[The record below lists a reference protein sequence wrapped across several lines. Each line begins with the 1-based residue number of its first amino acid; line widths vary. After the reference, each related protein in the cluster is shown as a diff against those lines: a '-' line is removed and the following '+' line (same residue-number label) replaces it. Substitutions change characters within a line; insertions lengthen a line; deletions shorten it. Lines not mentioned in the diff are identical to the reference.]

1 MIEAAHSNARTA
13 TRTVALMYH
22 AIGGPGSPDA
32 AQDPHYT
39 VEATRFAAQ
48 LDALVRVA
56 GGVTSA
62 RDWLAA
68 PSRAAVLT
76 FDDGHASN
84 HALAWPALCER
95 GLRADFFVNPGK
107 VGEAGLAGWA
117 QLREM
122 AASGMS
128 IQSHGW
134 NHRYFTEL
142 DERALREDLL
152 RSRLAIEDHVG
163 SAVTLLAPPGGRM
176 RADLPA
182 VARECG
188 YAHVLGSEPGVLDA
202 ADAGRALPRM
212 SVTASLDVA
221 TLEGW
226 VAGRGVARARL
237 RYGVLGFAKRALGDR
252 RYERLRGRLLGRGDS
267 TR

>member
-1 MIEAAHSNARTA
+1 MSSSTA
-13 TRTVALMYH
+13 THSVALMYH
-22 AIGGPGSPDA
+22 AIGGAGAADA

-39 VEATRFAAQ
+39 VDATRFAAQ

-56 GGVTSA
+56 GGATCA

-68 PSRAAVLT
+68 PRRAAVLT

-107 VGEAGLAGWA
+107 VGEAGLASWA
-117 QLREM
+117 ALREM

-142 DERALREDLL
+142 DDRALREDLR
-152 RSRLAIEDHVG
+152 RSRLAIEDRVG
-163 SAVTLLAPPGGRM
+163 AAVTLLAPPGGRM

-188 YAHVLGSEPGVLDA
+188 YAHVLGSEPGLLDGADA
-202 ADAGRALPRM
+202 ARALPRM
-212 SVTASLDVA
+212 SVTAALDVA
-221 TLEGW
+221 TLEAW
-226 VAGRGVARARL
+226 FEGRGIARARL
-237 RYGVLGFAKRALGDR
+237 RYGVLGLAKRTLGDR
-252 RYERLRGRLLGRGDS
+252 RYERLRERLLGAGD
-267 TR
+267 RAR

>member
-1 MIEAAHSNARTA
+1 MIDAIPSSTTA
-13 TRTVALMYH
+13 TRSIALMYH

-39 VEATRFAAQ
+39 VEASRFATQ

-56 GGVTSA
+56 GGATSA

-68 PSRAAVLT
+68 PSRAVVLT

-84 HALAWPALCER
+84 HALAWPMLAER

-107 VGEAGLAGWA
+107 VGEAGLASWA

-122 AASGMS
+122 AAGGMS

-142 DERALREDLL
+142 DDRALREDLL

-163 SAVTLLAPPGGRM
+163 TAVTLLAPPGGRM
-176 RADLPA
+176 RAELPA

-188 YAHVLGSEPGVLDA
+188 YTHVLGSEPGVLDGA
-202 ADAGRALPRM
+202 ASTRALPRM
-212 SVTASLDVA
+212 SVTAALDAA
-221 TLEGW
+221 TLERW
-226 VAGRGVARARL
+226 IAGRGIARARL

-252 RYERLRGRLLGRGDS
+252 RYERLRGRLLGQGDVA
-267 TR
+267 R